1 MQQLLLEYESVFNNI
16 IDHFYFKHISR
27 NSMRPYHVLWAC
39 LLSIGL
45 TSHVFA
51 QEELSTQE
59 NSDNAVDS
67 VSADKLSQE
76 NSSDPAMSKHPRI
89 EALKELKNITKND
102 LKVNAN
108 AAQPDAVKDP
118 LQPLNREIYAFND
131 MIDRNVA
138 RPVAIQYKQKV
149 PEDVRSSYSLFR
161 KNLSEPWNA
170 VNQLAQGRF
179 KRAAKSL
186 GRFTLNTVTS
196 LGLADPATRLGL
208 STEEESLGITL
219 GYYGVPS
226 GPYLMLPVL
235 GPSTLRHSVD
245 YVAESYAN
253 PISYPMDDNNQTGLI
268 WGNRVLGGIN
278 TRSKLL
284 DVENVLQGDRYSA
297 IRDIYLQRL
306 AFQIAEKKGGGAEAV
321 SFVGDD
327 DDDTDDSSDT
337 GTNK

>member
-1 MQQLLLEYESVFNNI
+1 
-16 IDHFYFKHISR
+16 
-27 NSMRPYHVLWAC
+27 
-39 LLSIGL
+39 
-45 TSHVFA
+45 
-51 QEELSTQE
+51 
-59 NSDNAVDS
+59 
-67 VSADKLSQE
+67 
-76 NSSDPAMSKHPRI
+76 
-89 EALKELKNITKND
+89 
-102 LKVNAN
+102 
-108 AAQPDAVKDP
+108 
-118 LQPLNREIYAFND
+118 

-149 PEDVRSSYSLFR
+149 PEAVRSSYSLFR

>member
-1 MQQLLLEYESVFNNI
+1 
-16 IDHFYFKHISR
+16 
-27 NSMRPYHVLWAC
+27 
-39 LLSIGL
+39 
-45 TSHVFA
+45 
-51 QEELSTQE
+51 
-59 NSDNAVDS
+59 
-67 VSADKLSQE
+67 
-76 NSSDPAMSKHPRI
+76 MSKHPRI

-131 MIDRNVA
+131 MIDRNVV

-321 SFVGDD
+321 SFVDDD

>member
-1 MQQLLLEYESVFNNI
+1 
-16 IDHFYFKHISR
+16 
-27 NSMRPYHVLWAC
+27 MRPYHVLWAC

-51 QEELSTQE
+51 QDELSTQE
-59 NSDNAVDS
+59 NSDNAVSTNSDS
-67 VSADKLSQE
+67 DDKSSQE
-76 NSSDPAMSKHPRI
+76 NSSALENGTASKHPRI

-138 RPVAIQYKQKV
+138 RPIAVQYKEKV
-149 PEDVRSSYSLFR
+149 PGDVRSSYSLFR

-179 KRAAKSL
+179 SRAAKSL
-186 GRFTLNTVTS
+186 GRFTINTVTS
-196 LGLADPATRLGL
+196 LGMADPATRLGL
-208 STEEESLGITL
+208 ATEEESLGTTL
-219 GYYGVPS
+219 GYYGIPS
-226 GPYLMLPVL
+226 GPYVMLPIL

-245 YVAESYAN
+245 YVAEGYAN
-253 PISYPMDDNNQTGLI
+253 PITYPMDDNHQTGLV

-284 DVENVLQGDRYSA
+284 DVESVLQGDRYSA

-306 AFQIAEKKGGGAEAV
+306 AFQIAEKKGRGQEAV
-321 SFVGDD
+321 AFVDD
-327 DDDTDDSSDT
+327 DEDDSNNPTDT
-337 GTNK
+337 NADK